1 MQNAVSQAESLPVK
15 LRNNEDIK
23 NLYYHSPAMCLKIVF
38 KSLKEEVV
46 TESAYHWSTRYL

>member
-46 TESAYHWSTRYL
+46 TESAYCWSTRYL